1 MKMRDF
7 NVNQESHVDGGEIL
21 MRKLS
26 GSLRG
31 VKFALTLAP
40 STLKWKTNL
49 EIDIKIEKLYEIT
62 VIPCHHHHSADY
74 QCLMRAIWDVG
85 TF

>member
-31 VKFALTLAP
+31 V
-40 STLKWKTNL
+40 
-49 EIDIKIEKLYEIT
+49 EVHIEFRFVDTEMENESGNWY
-62 VIPCHHHHSADY
+62 
-74 QCLMRAIWDVG
+74 
-85 TF
+85 